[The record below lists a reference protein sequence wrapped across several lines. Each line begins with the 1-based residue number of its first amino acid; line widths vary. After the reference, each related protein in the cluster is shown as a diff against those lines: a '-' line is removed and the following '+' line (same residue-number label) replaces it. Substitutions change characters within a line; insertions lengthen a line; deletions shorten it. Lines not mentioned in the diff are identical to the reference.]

1 MKRYVRQHHMDG
13 LFVLLSFGVFAVCV
27 LLVLLTGAD
36 VCRSQT
42 ERDQAAWSRRT
53 GAQYLTA
60 KLRHADE
67 AGAIGFSGGDGALW
81 YDTMDLREEIGGET
95 YVTRVYCYDGYI
107 RELFTV
113 DGGVYAPEDG
123 EPVMAAQELR
133 FGWDGELVQAV
144 CVDADGQVSRSYF
157 APRSGEGADPS

>member
-1 MKRYVRQHHMDG
+1 MDG

-81 YDTMDLREEIGGET
+81 YDTLDLREEIDGET

-123 EPVMAAQELR
+123 EPVLAAQELR
-133 FGWDGELVQAV
+133 FGWDGELVEAV
-144 CVDADGQVSRSYF
+144 CVDADGQVCRSYF

>member
-1 MKRYVRQHHMDG
+1 MDG

-67 AGAIGFSGGDGALW
+67 AGAIGFSGGDGTLW
-81 YDTMDLREEIGGET
+81 YDTLDLREEIDGQT

-123 EPVMAAQELR
+123 EPVLAAQELR
-133 FGWDGELVQAV
+133 FGWDGELVEAV
-144 CVDADGQVSRSYF
+144 CVDADGQASRSYF

>member
-1 MKRYVRQHHMDG
+1 MIGKQTRVVCTRDGDVLRAKILGEVDHH
-13 LFVLLSFGVFAVCV
+13 
-27 LLVLLTGAD
+27 GA
-36 VCRSQT
+36 
-42 ERDQAAWSRRT
+42 
-53 GAQYLTA
+53 
-60 KLRHADE
+60 K
-67 AGAIGFSGGDGALW
+67 
-81 YDTMDLREEIGGET
+81 DLREEIDGEA

-123 EPVMAAQELR
+123 EPVLAAQELR
-133 FGWDGELVQAV
+133 FSWDGELVEAV